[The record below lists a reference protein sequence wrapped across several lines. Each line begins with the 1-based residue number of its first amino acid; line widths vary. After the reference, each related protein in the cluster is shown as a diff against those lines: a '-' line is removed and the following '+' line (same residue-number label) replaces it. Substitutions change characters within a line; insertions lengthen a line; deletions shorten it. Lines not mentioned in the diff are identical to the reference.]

1 MKSPLLHKQEVYN
14 IVNCALEVH
23 NALGP
28 GLHEKPYE
36 NALAVEFGLREIPYN
51 QQERFPVWY
60 KSVQVAEYIPDLIAY
75 GKIVVDTKVID
86 RIGDHEMGQM
96 LNYLRITEL
105 RVGLI
110 LNFKPTKLEWKRV
123 IL

>member
-75 GKIVVDTKVID
+75 GKIEVDTKVID